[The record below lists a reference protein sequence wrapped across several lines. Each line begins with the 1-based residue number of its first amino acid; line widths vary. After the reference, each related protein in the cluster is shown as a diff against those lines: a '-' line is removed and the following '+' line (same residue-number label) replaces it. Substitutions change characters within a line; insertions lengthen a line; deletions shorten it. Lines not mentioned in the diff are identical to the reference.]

1 MATGCVRNISQF
13 FFYSF
18 ILIPQVERGV
28 ANKGDDIEIIG
39 FGSTKKTTLT
49 GIGEILF
56 RVIFQHAHDVE
67 EMFHKELERVR
78 AQSWELGH
86 TG

>member
-1 MATGCVRNISQF
+1 MATGCVRNNSQF
-13 FFYSF
+13 FFCLF
-18 ILIPQVERGV
+18 ILIPQVERGI

-56 RVIFQHAHDVE
+56 RIVFHLAHDVE

-78 AQSWELGH
+78 AQS
-86 TG
+86 